1 MSDFE
6 EAIERAAIAFLWAL
20 APSADEKA
28 SSEASRAM
36 IAAVG
41 IRARRTGGVFTADNV
56 DATAAAIA
64 ALAREKFR
72 SRIMRPNS
80 TLPESRTLRPC
91 PRSTVC
97 STWPSKLGSWR
108 LLRAVVKSPTRDCA

>member
-80 TLPESRTLRPC
+80 TLPESAHSAALSAFDRMLDVALEAR
-91 PRSTVC
+91 
-97 STWPSKLGSWR
+97 
-108 LLRAVVKSPTRDCA
+108 VVALVEGRR

>member
-20 APSADEKA
+20 VPSADEKA

-41 IRARRTGGVFTADNV
+41 IRAHRTGGVFTADNV
-56 DATAAAIA
+56 DATAAEIA

-72 SRIMRPNS
+72 SWIMRPGGP
-80 TLPESRTLRPC
+80 LPESAHSGAV
-91 PRSTVC
+91 STFDRM
-97 STWPSKLGSWR
+97 LDEALEAR
-108 LLRAVVKSPTRDCA
+108 VVALVEGRR